1 MKKQPLSI
9 ATKQLIFP
17 TRCSADRWS
26 SRRQRS
32 RRQREIGPMRSLNR
46 CMAIIWRGLS
56 IHRQGSGEGQ
66 RRPIL
71 RMVEADREEG
81 RPASVIMQWR
91 RTTMLEN
98 LRNLSQKKTQ
108 RQSIPKEKSLRLLQ
122 LPLETESYF
131 INMTFQI
138 IAKWRSSR

>member
-1 MKKQPLSI
+1 
-9 ATKQLIFP
+9 
-17 TRCSADRWS
+17 
-26 SRRQRS
+26 
-32 RRQREIGPMRSLNR
+32 
-46 CMAIIWRGLS
+46 
-56 IHRQGSGEGQ
+56 
-66 RRPIL
+66 
-71 RMVEADREEG
+71 MVEADREEG